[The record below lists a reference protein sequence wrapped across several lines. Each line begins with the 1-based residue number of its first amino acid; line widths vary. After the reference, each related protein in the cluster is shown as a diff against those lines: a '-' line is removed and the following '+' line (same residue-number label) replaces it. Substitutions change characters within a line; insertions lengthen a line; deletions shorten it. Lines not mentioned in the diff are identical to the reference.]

1 MSIDH
6 QKEKWHL
13 LELCERALDNKLSDA
28 ERAELNHLL
37 ENDEAARA
45 LFARALHQHAELRFD
60 ERLCRELAEAPEVLE
75 LKSARRSASFLMAVA
90 ACAVLTGVGA
100 FLVMQQWSPSKD
112 SGHFKTIAT
121 VVKSSHCKW
130 AGSTLPTAE
139 GSRVSAGILE
149 LVEGL
154 ATLRFDSGAEVV
166 LEAPATIELIDAMNC
181 RLRRGT
187 LVADVPPSAIGFSVD
202 TQDAKVVD
210 YGTRFGVSTGD
221 DGKYMVQVLEG
232 LVEVNHKGEQE
243 IKQLRAGQSVDR
255 GLMKTKVNPASP
267 DPEPNRWQP
276 DAILNAGDGW
286 RIISTAFGQGKDSYI
301 QSNDKSKNFG
311 QDSYFRVKRSS
322 LQPEL
327 NRKGY
332 LGFDISKFKNGKITE
347 AELVLSIEPSDLGF
361 ATLVPDSTF
370 AVYGLLDESQDAWD
384 ENGLSWREAPAHDPA
399 QVDKHLPM
407 AEKIILLGH
416 FDIAQGIS
424 RGTRSLRGQA
434 LVNFINQDTNGMA
447 TFIICREVDE
457 TAKGGLVHAFATKE
471 SGSNTPPLLRLKGE
485 E

>member
-1 MSIDH
+1 MSMDN
-6 QKEKWHL
+6 QKDEWQL
-13 LELCERALDNKLSDA
+13 LELCERALDHQLNDA
-28 ERAELNHLL
+28 ECEALNQRLR
-37 ENDEAARA
+37 DDTAARE
-45 LFARALHQHAELRFD
+45 LFAKALHQHAELRFD
-60 ERLCRELAEAPEVLE
+60 ERLCRELAEAPDVTT
-75 LKSARRSASFLMAVA
+75 LKPVGRSVSFMMAAA
-90 ACAVLTGVGA
+90 ACAILMGAAA
-100 FLVMQQWSPSKD
+100 FLVMQQWSHSANTNK
-112 SGHFKTIAT
+112 FKAIAT
-121 VVKSSHCKW
+121 VIKSSHCKW

-166 LEAPATIELIDAMNC
+166 LEAPATVELIDAMNC

-243 IKQLRAGQSVDR
+243 IKQLRAGQSIDR
-255 GLMKTKVNPASP
+255 GLMKMKANPTTP
-267 DPEPNRWQP
+267 DSEPNRWQP

-301 QSNDKSKNFG
+301 ESNDKSKNFG
-311 QDSYFRVKRSS
+311 QNFFFRVKHSS
-322 LQPEL
+322 LQPTL

-332 LGFDISKFKNGKITE
+332 LGFDVSKFKGTKIAG

-361 ATLVPDSTF
+361 ATLVPDSKF
-370 AVYGLLDESQDAWD
+370 AVYGLTDESQDSWD
-384 ENGLSWREAPAHDPA
+384 ENGLSWREAPAHDPE
-399 QVDKHLPM
+399 QLEKHLPVPD
-407 AEKIILLGH
+407 KSVLLGH
-416 FDIAQGIS
+416 FEIAQGIS
-424 RGTRSLRGQA
+424 HGTRSLRGQA
-434 LVNFINQDTNGMA
+434 LVNFINQDTNGIT
-447 TFIICREVDE
+447 TFIICRETDE
-457 TAKGGLVHAFATKE
+457 TGKSGLVHAFATKE
-471 SGSNTPPLLRLKGE
+471 SGSNTPPLLRLKAQE
-485 E
+485 

>member
-1 MSIDH
+1 MNKDH
-6 QKEKWHL
+6 LKEDWKL
-13 LELCERALDNKLSDA
+13 LELCERALDHQLSET
-28 ERAELNHLL
+28 ERTDLNALL
-37 ENDEAARA
+37 EKDEAART

-60 ERLCRELAEAPEVLE
+60 ERLCRELAESPEIITSLPV
-75 LKSARRSASFLMAVA
+75 KRSATFLMAVA
-90 ACAVLTGVGA
+90 ACAMLVGIA
-100 FLVMQQWSPSKD
+100 SFLLMQQWSPSKD
-112 SGHFKTIAT
+112 AGHFKPIAT

-139 GSRVSAGILE
+139 GSRVSAGVLE

-187 LVADVPPSAIGFSVD
+187 LVADVPPSAIGFSID

-210 YGTRFGVSTGD
+210 FGTRFGVSTGE

-232 LVEVNHKGEQE
+232 LVEVNHKGEPE

-255 GLMKTKVNPASP
+255 GLMKTKVNPTSP
-267 DPEPNRWQP
+267 EPEPNRWQP

-311 QDSYFRVKRSS
+311 QDSYFRVKWSS
-322 LQPEL
+322 GQPDL

-361 ATLVPDSTF
+361 ATLVPDSKF
-370 AVYGLLDESQDAWD
+370 AVYGLIDESQDSWD
-384 ENGLSWREAPAHDPA
+384 ENGLSWREAPAHNPE
-399 QVDKHLPM
+399 QGERHLPE
-407 AEKIILLGH
+407 AGKSILLGH
-416 FDIAQGIS
+416 FEIAQGIS
-424 RGTRSLRGQA
+424 RGTRTLRGQA

-447 TFIICREVDE
+447 TFIICRETDE
-457 TAKGGLVHAFATKE
+457 TAKGGLVHAFATRE